1 MQADQDSAKPTQGAG
16 STRTNYALAVFL
28 LSGGI
33 IASAQLGKA
42 FVAMPLIQQEMALP
56 ITIVSLIIATFATLG
71 AGLGMGTGL
80 IARRVGPRRSLMAG
94 MCIMAAGSLVGAAAQ
109 SPTLL
114 IASRILEG
122 IGFLGVVVVIPGLID
137 HAASGRDRNF
147 FFGLWGTFM
156 PVGTALMLLMG
167 PVLPLIGWRMLW
179 LSQAALT
186 LAYAFAA
193 FLLIPASSPGGA
205 QASSSILAMARNVL
219 KDRASVLLAAT
230 FGLYTFQYFILAGFL
245 PVILVT
251 ALGLPIPTATLFT
264 AGVVTANAVGNV
276 CAGLLSRAGFPLWIS
291 MGASLTCYALTAPL
305 IYSAGLPASTI
316 ALLSALTLGVAGLL
330 PGSVFAAVPRL
341 VPPELVTPT
350 MGLIQQ
356 SSNIGQF
363 LGPLAAGLF
372 VHSFGW
378 PPIPLLLI
386 PMVVIG
392 LFAVAMLRPKLAG
405 ERG

>member
-1 MQADQDSAKPTQGAG
+1 MQADQDSAKPTQSTG

-28 LSGGI
+28 LGGGI

-80 IARRVGPRRSLMAG
+80 IARRVGPRRSLITG

-122 IGFLGVVVVIPGLID
+122 VGFLGVVVVIPGLID

-167 PVLPLIGWRMLW
+167 PVLPLVGWRMLW
-179 LSQAALT
+179 LSQAGVT
-186 LAYAFAA
+186 LAYALAA
-193 FLLIPASSPGGA
+193 FLLIPASSPAGA
-205 QASSSILAMARNVL
+205 QAPVSVLAMARNVL
-219 KDRASVLLAAT
+219 RDRASVLLAAT

-264 AGVVTANAVGNV
+264 AGVVTANAVGNI
-276 CAGLLSRAGFPLWIS
+276 CAGLLSRAGF
-291 MGASLTCYALTAPL
+291 
-305 IYSAGLPASTI
+305 
-316 ALLSALTLGVAGLL
+316 
-330 PGSVFAAVPRL
+330 
-341 VPPELVTPT
+341 
-350 MGLIQQ
+350 
-356 SSNIGQF
+356 
-363 LGPLAAGLF
+363 
-372 VHSFGW
+372 
-378 PPIPLLLI
+378 
-386 PMVVIG
+386 
-392 LFAVAMLRPKLAG
+392 
-405 ERG
+405 